1 MNSALNLLQA
11 PFPVSEYPIERQSD
25 DNEATC
31 QKFFVSVIV
40 THLALGRAMKL
51 RAIDLNERPS
61 ADNPDVDAHP
71 RECHLLHDRES
82 RRAQTLTHHRLRPR
96 VAAGPA
102 RTGAQAIGC
111 WRITKN
117 VSDRSRGKAER
128 RPSGVQTGDGRFRIR
143 PRNHLPQAR
152 GQ

>member
-31 QKFFVSVIV
+31 QKFFVSAIV

-71 RECHLLHDRES
+71 RKSHLLHNGKPRS
-82 RRAQTLTHHRLRPR
+82 NQALTHHRLR
-96 VAAGPA
+96 
-102 RTGAQAIGC
+102 
-111 WRITKN
+111 
-117 VSDRSRGKAER
+117 
-128 RPSGVQTGDGRFRIR
+128 SG
-143 PRNHLPQAR
+143 LAS
-152 GQ
+152 